1 MLSRMLKTGAIFVT
15 GAFLFASIAL
25 GASKTI
31 KITQDVVLPGGQTLK
46 AGEYSVVVNEKLDKV
61 EFIQNSKVVASSSC
75 KCTIGKKKNPDTQ
88 IQLQQSSG
96 NVQELQQI
104 QLKGETR
111 TINLTS

>member
-61 EFIQNSKVVASSSC
+61 EFIQNSKVVASSNC
-75 KCTIGKKKNPDTQ
+75 KCTIGKKNPDTQ
-88 IQLQQSSG
+88 VQLQQSSG
-96 NVQELQQI
+96 NIQELQQI